1 MRSGLGM
8 VGPLT
13 AFAPGFSA
21 ELVARGY
28 RPRSAAAQMALM
40 ADVSR
45 WLADHGLDERDLS
58 EAHVDELVAHRR
70 VSGPATL
77 LSSRAMV
84 PLLEYLRG
92 VGVAPLEV
100 TVPAAT
106 AAEELVERYAT
117 YLSDRRGLA
126 RSTVRNYVWV
136 ARVFLDWREATA
148 GALELERLDAAAV
161 CEFVLEQAAQSCVGT
176 AKCMVTRLRVLLRFL
191 HVEGEIE
198 HTLADAVPSVAGWRL
213 AGLIKA
219 LDCRSVARLLAGCD
233 RRTRVGRR
241 DFAIVV
247 LLSRLGLRAGEVAAL
262 QLVDIDW
269 RAGEIMVRGKGGRH
283 ERLPLP
289 ADVGDALAGWLERG
303 RPRRDSSFVFTRL
316 RAPYIGLTSGAVSQ
330 LVRRVSVRAGLGPV
344 GAHRLR
350 HTAAT
355 EMLRAGGSL
364 TEVGQVLRHRGRDV
378 TSIYAKVDRLALVQ
392 VVQPWPGSRA

>member
-1 MRSGLGM
+1 M
-8 VGPLT
+8 VGPLA

-28 RPRSAAAQMALM
+28 RPRSAAAQVALM
-40 ADVSR
+40 ADVSS

-58 EAHVDELVAHRR
+58 EARVEELMARRR

-84 PLLEYLRG
+84 PLLEYLRS
-92 VGVAPLEV
+92 VGAAPPAV

-106 AAEELVERYAT
+106 DVEELVERYAR
-117 YLSDRRGLA
+117 YLRDRRGLA

-136 ARVFLDWREATA
+136 ARVFLGWREATA

-161 CEFVLEQAAQSCVGT
+161 SEFVLEQAAQSCVGT
-176 AKCMVTRLRVLLRFL
+176 AKCTVTRLRVLLRFL

-219 LDCRSVARLLAGCD
+219 LDSRSVARLLAGCD

-262 QLVDIDW
+262 RLVDSTGGLARSW
-269 RAGEIMVRGKGGRH
+269 SAARAAATNVCHCPLMSVTRSRAGSSAGDRAATRRLCSRACVRRMSASHPVLSRSSCAASRSGR
-283 ERLPLP
+283 
-289 ADVGDALAGWLERG
+289 GWLRSVRIG
-303 RPRRDSSFVFTRL
+303 CGIPPRPRCF
-316 RAPYIGLTSGAVSQ
+316 A
-330 LVRRVSVRAGLGPV
+330 RAG
-344 GAHRLR
+344 A
-350 HTAAT
+350 
-355 EMLRAGGSL
+355 
-364 TEVGQVLRHRGRDV
+364 
-378 TSIYAKVDRLALVQ
+378 
-392 VVQPWPGSRA
+392 